1 MKINKI
7 KINQYGKLENI
18 DIDLKKFNIVY
29 GKNEAGKSTMLSFI
43 QSMFY
48 GISKNK
54 NKKLYSDYDQYKP
67 WLENDFS
74 GNIDYTL
81 DNGKK
86 YYIFRNF
93 EKKNLSI
100 YDENNNDVSNNF
112 TIDKKDGNQFFVE
125 QTGLTRDVV
134 KSTLITEQNSVEID
148 TNTQNSLLQKIVNIS
163 ETGEEETS
171 YKKAKNKLDKMFLEE
186 IGTDRSSERP
196 INKVKDNIQMYYQE
210 IREIKQYEDKKYDL
224 QNKKNNIQNELNEEI
239 ENKDIYEQIKDAVE
253 QDEKESEKINI
264 KNKII
269 DENKS
274 KIDKLENAKIQL
286 QKNKI
291 SKINYIF
298 LLIIIAMNVIS
309 LVKIRNIIVNILLIL
324 LIPIYLIILKTKS
337 KKSDKKTIE
346 SEIKVLKENNS
357 QLIKESDDLKE
368 QLLEKNKITKE
379 TLAKKYGNNV
389 NELFNKTIYQIIEDN
404 KENINNLQ
412 LELHKIQL
420 DKNNIEPKLEELIE
434 LEEKL
439 DIEQR
444 KLEQLEKRKRIYE
457 ITNEIME
464 ESYEEMKNSI
474 VPKFTKALNENV
486 KMFSN
491 ENYNEVI
498 IKDGILVKL
507 KNGEYVPIEKLSIG
521 TIEEIYLALRLS
533 MINELSKEK
542 MPIILD
548 EAFAY
553 FDDDRLAN
561 TLEFLSNVDNQVII
575 LTCTNR
581 EQEILDKQ
589 GIKFN
594 YIKIN

>member
-29 GKNEAGKSTMLSFI
+29 GKNEAGKSTILSFI

-196 INKVKDNIQMYYQE
+196 INKVKDNIQMYSQE

>member
-196 INKVKDNIQMYYQE
+196 INKVKDNIQMYFQE

>member
-196 INKVKDNIQMYYQE
+196 INKVKDNIQMYSQE

-309 LVKIRNIIVNILLIL
+309 LLKIRNIIVNILLIL

>member
-1 MKINKI
+1 
-7 KINQYGKLENI
+7 
-18 DIDLKKFNIVY
+18 
-29 GKNEAGKSTMLSFI
+29 
-43 QSMFY
+43 
-48 GISKNK
+48 
-54 NKKLYSDYDQYKP
+54 
-67 WLENDFS
+67 
-74 GNIDYTL
+74 
-81 DNGKK
+81 
-86 YYIFRNF
+86 
-93 EKKNLSI
+93 
-100 YDENNNDVSNNF
+100 
-112 TIDKKDGNQFFVE
+112 
-125 QTGLTRDVV
+125 
-134 KSTLITEQNSVEID
+134 
-148 TNTQNSLLQKIVNIS
+148 
-163 ETGEEETS
+163 
-171 YKKAKNKLDKMFLEE
+171 
-186 IGTDRSSERP
+186 
-196 INKVKDNIQMYYQE
+196 
-210 IREIKQYEDKKYDL
+210 
-224 QNKKNNIQNELNEEI
+224 
-239 ENKDIYEQIKDAVE
+239 
-253 QDEKESEKINI
+253 
-264 KNKII
+264 
-269 DENKS
+269 
-274 KIDKLENAKIQL
+274 
-286 QKNKI
+286 
-291 SKINYIF
+291 
-298 LLIIIAMNVIS
+298 MNVIS

-561 TLEFLSNVDNQVII
+561 ILEFLSNVDNQVII

>member
-196 INKVKDNIQMYYQE
+196 INKVKDNIQMYSQE

-309 LVKIRNIIVNILLIL
+309 LVKIRNIIVNILL
-324 LIPIYLIILKTKS
+324 
-337 KKSDKKTIE
+337 
-346 SEIKVLKENNS
+346 
-357 QLIKESDDLKE
+357 
-368 QLLEKNKITKE
+368 EK
-379 TLAKKYGNNV
+379 
-389 NELFNKTIYQIIEDN
+389 
-404 KENINNLQ
+404 
-412 LELHKIQL
+412 
-420 DKNNIEPKLEELIE
+420 
-434 LEEKL
+434 
-439 DIEQR
+439 
-444 KLEQLEKRKRIYE
+444 
-457 ITNEIME
+457 
-464 ESYEEMKNSI
+464 
-474 VPKFTKALNENV
+474 
-486 KMFSN
+486 
-491 ENYNEVI
+491 
-498 IKDGILVKL
+498 
-507 KNGEYVPIEKLSIG
+507 
-521 TIEEIYLALRLS
+521 
-533 MINELSKEK
+533 
-542 MPIILD
+542 
-548 EAFAY
+548 
-553 FDDDRLAN
+553 
-561 TLEFLSNVDNQVII
+561 
-575 LTCTNR
+575 
-581 EQEILDKQ
+581 
-589 GIKFN
+589 
-594 YIKIN
+594 

>member
-196 INKVKDNIQMYYQE
+196 INKVKDNIQMYSQE

-309 LVKIRNIIVNILLIL
+309 LLKIRNIIVNILLIL

-337 KKSDKKTIE
+337 KKSDTKTIE